1 MPTESP
7 PGLSD
12 EQFDA
17 LVSVGHDVLCAFP
30 RKAGA
35 CVMMSALYT
44 GRLRHLGHTSAIL
57 VGGALLVTGSPVF
70 GYAPGGGRLKTDLD
84 WDGHAW
90 VRFGEYIADV
100 SLVTTAYSPGA
111 PKLLAS
117 HIAPRM
123 KPTQRLYIA
132 TPDAARRDDQLD
144 YQPQRVFTDAD
155 LDRLYRGALT
165 FLT

>member
-1 MPTESP
+1 MTGSIS
-7 PGLSD
+7 LSD

-17 LVSVGHDVLCAFP
+17 LVSVGHDVLRAFP

-35 CVMMSALYT
+35 CVMMSALYA
-44 GRLRHLGHTSAIL
+44 GRLHHLSHASAAL
-57 VGGALLVTGSPVF
+57 VGGALVVAGSPVF
-70 GYAPGGGRLKTDLD
+70 GRTAVRGALRTDLD
-84 WDGHAW
+84 WDGRAW

-100 SLVTTAYSPGA
+100 SLVMTAYAPGA
-111 PKLLAS
+111 PNLLAR

-132 TPDAARRDDQLD
+132 TPEAARRDDQLD
-144 YQPQRVFTDAD
+144 YRPLRIFTDGE
-155 LDRLYRGALT
+155 LDQLYRGALT